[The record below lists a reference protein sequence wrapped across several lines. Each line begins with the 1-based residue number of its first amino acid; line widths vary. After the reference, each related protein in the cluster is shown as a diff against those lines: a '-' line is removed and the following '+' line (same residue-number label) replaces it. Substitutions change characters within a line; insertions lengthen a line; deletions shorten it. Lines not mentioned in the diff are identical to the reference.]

1 MDTLINIVQTI
12 TSMGASAILPI
23 IITLLG
29 LVFRMKLGNA
39 IKSGLMVGVGF
50 IGLSLVVQLLE
61 STLEPAITYY
71 SELGSGFTIL
81 DIGWPAVGGAS
92 WTVPF
97 AGLAIPIGLMVNILL
112 VRLKVTKTL
121 NVDIWNYMHFLVPG
135 ALAYYLFDSFWIG
148 LTLTILLSILALF
161 VGDIIAPSWQE
172 QYGLDGTTCS
182 TIIHTGWTYPVAWI
196 INKIIDFIP
205 GLNKLDFGFEEVN
218 KRLGIFGEPIVIGVI
233 VGALLGIITN
243 QEITTIVPMGM
254 GVAGVMVLMPR
265 VVGVLMDGLTPIGSS
280 AKSFMTKQMGDD
292 ADLNIGMDVALGLG
306 DPMTI
311 TVTVIS
317 IPLIMIGA
325 LILPSIQMFPIG
337 LLMSVTYISV
347 MTVMASKGNFLRS
360 ILSTVIFGIIV
371 MYVGGYVAP
380 GATEMLKGAGVTIEG
395 LGTDF
400 VLTGPWEVL
409 TYWIST
415 LVGGM

>member
-1 MDTLINIVQTI
+1 MDGLVNIVQTI
-12 TSMGASAILPI
+12 TGMGASAILPI

-29 LVFRMKLGNA
+29 LVFRMKLGHA

-71 SELGSGFTIL
+71 SEIGSGFTIL

-97 AGLAIPIGLMVNILL
+97 AGLAIPIGLAINILL

-135 ALAYYLFDSFWIG
+135 ALAYYLFNSFWLG
-148 LTLTILLSILALF
+148 LTVTIVLSVLALF
-161 VGDIIAPSWQE
+161 VGDIIAPHWQE
-172 QYGLDGTTCS
+172 QYGLEGTTCS
-182 TIIHTGWTYPVAWI
+182 TIIHTGWTYPVAWL
-196 INKIIDFIP
+196 INKIIDFMP
-205 GLNKLDFGFEEVN
+205 GLNKLDFSFEEAN
-218 KRLGIFGEPIVIGVI
+218 KKLGIFGEPIVIGVI
-233 VGALLGIITN
+233 VGALLGVITS
-243 QEITTIVPMGM
+243 QDITTIVPMGM

-265 VVGVLMDGLTPIGSS
+265 VVGVLMDGLTPIGTS
-280 AKSFMTKQMGDD
+280 AKNFMTKQMGDD

-317 IPLIMIGA
+317 IPLIMISA
-325 LILPSIQMFPIG
+325 LIFPNIQMFPIG

-360 ILSTVIFGIIV
+360 IISTVLFGIVV
-371 MYVGGYVAP
+371 MYVGGYIAP
-380 GATEMLKGAGVTIEG
+380 GATEMLRGAGVAIEG

-415 LVGGM
+415 LVGG